1 MPLFRVLLPLACLGL
16 AACAATPA
24 PQGLAMPAPHEARAA
39 SLLAGFLLG
48 RGWTVALADETI
60 VVAARGPER
69 LELQPLLDVDGL
81 DRIIVWRAWPAAPH
95 ADPAA
100 LAALALE
107 LNATLNVGQ
116 FQAAADEL
124 RFQSSLPFLEALE
137 PRLLDAYLEHT
148 AAVRLAVLRVQG
160 ERQLLAPVEGDPVAR

>member
-1 MPLFRVLLPLACLGL
+1 MPLVRVLLLVSCLGL

-39 SLLAGFLLG
+39 SLLAGYLLG
-48 RGWTVALADETI
+48 RGWTVALAEDRV

-69 LELQPLLDVDGL
+69 LELEPLLDATGL
-81 DRIIVWRAWPAAPH
+81 DRIIVWRSWPAVPG

-100 LAALALE
+100 LEALALE
-107 LNATLNVGQ
+107 LNANLNVGQ
-116 FQAAADEL
+116 FQAGAGEL
-124 RFQSSLPFLEALE
+124 RFQSSLPFLDALE

-148 AAVRLAVLRVQG
+148 GRVRLAVLRVQG
-160 ERQLLAPVEGDPVAR
+160 ERQLLVPVEGDSSGR

>member
-1 MPLFRVLLPLACLGL
+1 MPSLRVLLLFPCLGL

-39 SLLAGFLLG
+39 SLLAGYLLG
-48 RGWTVALADETI
+48 RGWTVTLAEDRV
-60 VVAARGPER
+60 VVAARGAER
-69 LELQPLLDVDGL
+69 LELEPLLDATGL
-81 DRIIVWRAWPAAPH
+81 DRIIVWRSWPAVPG

-100 LAALALE
+100 LEALALE

-116 FQAAADEL
+116 FQAAAGEL
-124 RFQSSLPFLEALE
+124 RFQSALPFLDALE

-148 AAVRLAVLRVQG
+148 ARVRLAVLRVQG
-160 ERQLLAPVEGDPVAR
+160 ERQLLAPVEGDPSGR

>member
-1 MPLFRVLLPLACLGL
+1 MPPLRVLLLLPCLGL

-39 SLLAGFLLG
+39 SLLAGYLLG
-48 RGWTVALADETI
+48 RGWTVALAEDTV
-60 VVAARGPER
+60 VVAARGAER
-69 LELQPLLDVDGL
+69 LELEPLLDATGL
-81 DRIIVWRAWPAAPH
+81 DRIIVWRSWPAMPG

-100 LAALALE
+100 LEALALE

-116 FQAAADEL
+116 FQATAGKL
-124 RFQSSLPFLEALE
+124 RFQSALPFLAELE

-148 AAVRLAVLRVQG
+148 ARVRLAVLRVQG
-160 ERQLLAPVEGDPVAR
+160 ERQLLAPVEGDPSGS